1 MTARIRPLAAEELPA
16 VVRLSL
22 AAWAPVFASFE
33 RVLGPTLYQRL
44 CPAWTAS
51 QARTVE
57 AVCTDPAVTTWVAEA
72 AGRVV
77 GFIAYQTDA
86 STREGEIAL
95 LAVAPAAQNQGL
107 RTRLNA
113 FALDRLRELGMRLAV
128 VGTGGDPGHAPAR
141 RSYEKAGYTGLSLVR
156 SYQALDP
163 EEPRRGRAT
172 PAASGGTGGTAPPPP
187 RAPREDELL
196 PIPRET

>member
-1 MTARIRPLAAEELPA
+1 MTARIRPLAAEDLAA

-22 AAWAPVFASFE
+22 DAWAPVFASFE
-33 RVLGPTLYQRL
+33 RALGPTRYQRL
-44 CPAWTAS
+44 YPEWTAS
-51 QARTVE
+51 QAKTVE
-57 AVCTDPAVTTWVAEA
+57 AACTDPAFTTWVAEA

-86 STREGEIAL
+86 GTREGEIAL

-107 RTRLNA
+107 GTRLNA

-141 RSYEKAGYTGLSLVR
+141 RSYEKAGYTGLPLVR

-163 EEPRRGRAT
+163 EEPRRVRAT
-172 PAASGGTGGTAPPPP
+172 PAASSWGSRRFPSWAASPATGN
-187 RAPREDELL
+187 
-196 PIPRET
+196 